1 MTELSANSDLIFDAF
16 QSPALF
22 VKEQHKSFST
32 GVLVSG
38 TMNKSHLSDYRIYL
52 KVEYITSSEVRKYKE
67 IRIIAYVGKILIF

>member
-16 QSPALF
+16 QSPTLF

-32 GVLVSG
+32 GVVVSG
-38 TMNKSHLSDYRIYL
+38 TMNKSHLSDHRIYL

-67 IRIIAYVGKILIF
+67 IRIIACVGKILVF